1 MQENL
6 NKLIIPDPPAIID
19 PNIEIKSNEENSE
32 LYSDNYPFRLP
43 LRIKSFENET
53 EFIKFAK
60 NCEKLIRGSLEYKDW
75 RSYILDV
82 LQVNSCMIT
91 KERMDEVSVEV
102 HHHIP
107 SLFTLMK
114 ALINKKLE
122 AEEAFSTFDIC
133 QEAIK
138 LHFDNKLGYLVLIT
152 TMHEKVHNGYLNIPT
167 RLIRG
172 DYVFFVTNYSKYLDE
187 NELENINKRLAVEDA
202 DPLWVKGNYPGFVV
216 PPEAEKKDN

>member
-6 NKLIIPDPPAIID
+6 KELIVPDSPPIID
-19 PNIEIKSNEENSE
+19 PDIEIKSNEANSE

-53 EFIKFAK
+53 EFVKFAK
-60 NCEKLIRGSLEYKDW
+60 NCEKLLRASLEYKDW

-82 LQVNSCMIT
+82 LQVNTCMIT

-102 HHHIP
+102 HHHVP

-122 AEEAFSTFDIC
+122 LEEAFSTFDIC

-138 LHFDNKLGYLVLIT
+138 LHFDNKIGYLVLVQ
-152 TMHEKVHNGYLNIPT
+152 TMHEKLHNGYLNIPA
-167 RLIRG
+167 RMIRG
-172 DYVFFVTNYSKYLDE
+172 DFSFFIANYSKYLDDE
-187 NELENINKRLAVEDA
+187 ELNVINRRLAVEDA
-202 DPLWVKGNYPGFVV
+202 DPLWSRGNYPGFVI
-216 PPEAEKKDN
+216 PQEPDKKDN